1 MELKLSDIFE
11 YMKQID
17 ALLEE
22 KIAKRMESEP
32 EDPYQSPQT
41 NELITSFAKAQTEY
55 PRIGNNKINPFFKS
69 EFADYNS
76 IMSEVRPVLSKNGL
90 VLTQYTVINKVT
102 GERLLHSRLMHSS
115 GQWIETREKILPEK
129 NDDQKWASTV
139 TFKKRH
145 QAMALLNI
153 TIDKD
158 KYDDDAEENMR
169 ETRMNDANGTRT
181 NHNYTTQDQTYQS
194 INAHQYGELNMLLK
208 GWPDLCKAI
217 LTTYKISTL
226 ADLPI
231 DKYDHVKNQVL
242 KNIEQRSRGT
252 KPVQS

>member
-76 IMSEVRPVLSKNGL
+76 IMSEVRPVVLLS
-90 VLTQYTVINKVT
+90 
-102 GERLLHSRLMHSS
+102 
-115 GQWIETREKILPEK
+115 
-129 NDDQKWASTV
+129 
-139 TFKKRH
+139 
-145 QAMALLNI
+145 
-153 TIDKD
+153 
-158 KYDDDAEENMR
+158 
-169 ETRMNDANGTRT
+169 
-181 NHNYTTQDQTYQS
+181 
-194 INAHQYGELNMLLK
+194 
-208 GWPDLCKAI
+208 
-217 LTTYKISTL
+217 
-226 ADLPI
+226 
-231 DKYDHVKNQVL
+231 
-242 KNIEQRSRGT
+242 
-252 KPVQS
+252 